1 MTSDARRA
9 LVALQQTASARQQQ
23 DAAALQRAET
33 RLVSL
38 RNALRAAQQHRDR
51 VLGALATLG
60 SDAPTGAQPLDRAW
74 SWRARLQRGR
84 DALAAAEGALASAR
98 AGVEEAMRLRDALRQ
113 SVTVATARRAASEAR
128 LEAPAR
134 TADRGDDD

>member
-1 MTSDARRA
+1 MTTDARRA
-9 LVALQQTASARQQQ
+9 LVALQQTASARQQH

-33 RLVSL
+33 RLVAL
-38 RNALRAAQQHRDR
+38 CNALRDAQQHRDR
-51 VLGALATLG
+51 ASCALAALGAN
-60 SDAPTGAQPLDRAW
+60 APTGAQPVDRAW

-98 AGVEEAMRLRDALRQ
+98 ARVEETTRLRDALRQ

-128 LEAPAR
+128 LEMPPR
-134 TADRGDDD
+134 TADQSDDD